1 MKRVLILV
9 EGHAEEAFAA
19 SILVPH
25 FLSHGIALTATRI
38 CTAREEGRRKF
49 RGGHGSQY
57 SHIRRDVL
65 HLLGDSDAA
74 AVTTML
80 DYYRLPDDFPG
91 QKTRPKRSRARAQA
105 QHLEEQLAAD
115 IGNSRLLPNLIVHEF
130 EALLF
135 SSPDAISETSPGA
148 PPADDIVASL
158 KRTKTPEEI
167 DDGPTTHPAARL
179 QQLVPNYQK
188 VIHGTRIAQAIGLD
202 VMRRKCP
209 KFNAWIETL
218 EQLA

>member
-9 EGHAEEAFAA
+9 EGQVEEAFVA
-19 SILVPH
+19 SILGPH
-25 FLSHGIALTATRI
+25 FLSRGIVLAATRI
-38 CTAREEGRRKF
+38 CTAREEGRRKY
-49 RGGHGSQY
+49 RGGHGSRY

-80 DYYRLPDDFPG
+80 DYYRLPDDFSG
-91 QKTRPKRSRARAQA
+91 QRTRPKRSGARAQS
-105 QHLEEQLAAD
+105 QRPEEQFAAD
-115 IGNSRLLPNLIVHEF
+115 IGNARLLPNLIVHEF

-135 SSPDAISETSPGA
+135 SSPDAISETCPGA
-148 PPADDIVASL
+148 PPADDIVVSL
-158 KRTKTPEEI
+158 KRTKRPEDI

-179 QQLVPNYQK
+179 HQLVPSYQK

-202 VMRRKCP
+202 VIRRNCP
-209 KFNAWIETL
+209 KFNAWIESL